1 MLAIDQA
8 LSTQVFAI
16 CLQKIEGGRHK
27 YAVRKVQGEKR
38 TARHLILL
46 KKQARTPS
54 RLSVISS
61 TAPTTGHPA
70 LFIFTPTAG
79 TGAQLRVALIA
90 PPLIPVPPKDYGGTE
105 LFVAHL
111 ATALQESGVDVVVY
125 TNGESTVPTTRRWL
139 YESAD
144 WPIKQPEH
152 SWVRDLNHT
161 SWAINDV
168 RATATSFMFSRRM
181 RLRFRA
187 LLISL
192 WY

>member
-1 MLAIDQA
+1 ML
-8 LSTQVFAI
+8 L
-16 CLQKIEGGRHK
+16 RR
-27 YAVRKVQGEKR
+27 YRGEKR
-38 TARHLILL
+38 TARHPILL
-46 KKQARTPS
+46 KRAGNNSIPPLCHLFNGSDDSTQLYFQ
-54 RLSVISS
+54 RLRQPVSQLCSS
-61 TAPTTGHPA
+61 LP
-70 LFIFTPTAG
+70 PTAG

-125 TNGESTVPTTRRWL
+125 TDGESTVPTTRRWL